1 MLTGLIRPHETR
13 TIDVEGHYL
22 ADIQAQLDDATPA
35 GWVLTSA
42 PVAMV
47 KGSTLMTATGTIE
60 RHDETREIE
69 ADTMPAL
76 EARVPDGWRLLS
88 VRT

>member
-13 TIDVEGHYL
+13 TIDVEGHSL
-22 ADIQAQLDDATPA
+22 ADIQAQLDKATPV

-60 RHDETREIE
+60 RHDELREIE
-69 ADTMPAL
+69 ADTIDAL
-76 EARVPDGWRLLS
+76 RAKTPPGWKLLS
-88 VRT
+88 VR